1 MAQTLAQNLLNGV
14 KELAVFA
21 QPLTEILPNDGVLII
36 GAGPVGLCLAR
47 VLAEY
52 GVKSIILE
60 RNETTTK

>member
-1 MAQTLAQNLLNGV
+1 MVAQAEAPNSINGV
-14 KELAVFA
+14 EEAVFA
-21 QPLTEILPNDGVLII
+21 RRPTEILPTDGVLII
-36 GAGPVGLCLAR
+36 GAGPVGLCVAR